1 VLLGTN
7 AVSVV
12 MVLVMLFMPAAAVL
26 PWVRRIPAALA
37 ASVVL
42 SQAMYVA
49 GFVLSN
55 EMDWPLSHSVGAA
68 GFAVLVV
75 SHTAARIRGR

>member
-1 VLLGTN
+1 
-7 AVSVV
+7 
-12 MVLVMLFMPAAAVL
+12 MLFMPAATVL

-37 ASVVL
+37 ASVVV

-55 EMDWPLSHSVGAA
+55 EMDWPLSHSVGAV
-68 GFAVLVV
+68 GFALLIV
-75 SHTAARIRGR
+75 SHAGARGRGSQA